1 MSLRVAA
8 MVVRA
13 DKQARA
19 AVQNFDSWYARRLA
33 HFGPYLYECRLD
45 NSPLTVARCAAP
57 HSMLYFLIQ
66 VLQRLVHQFW
76 DTAHLDSY
84 VRRCAHVNG
93 RCPPSIIALL
103 FYLECR
109 DLSPNMSV
117 AIPDTKKQRIH
128 DSEAARAAAQAAP
141 SAASAEAAASED
153 AARVQAEH
161 DAFWQTFAEN
171 VMKHLVWPAV
181 WKGIIR
187 VAPNSDR
194 DNPTWWS
201 EGILPIVN
209 HSEVFSLH
217 WQGGKKMAR
226 HSWYHVCAVLATHN
240 FADQGGP
247 KPFTQKT
254 VREFLEDAGY
264 RKALATDDVAAT
276 EVTLA
281 TTSKAASGVCTAS
294 KAASV
299 AVHGAAAEASAVE
312 PPPGVWSLS
321 SEAPAAKAVPG
332 QSRNERARLRAEVA
346 RRYAYSQLDQHA
358 RRTIA
363 SAEWCWLSS
372 PSVCEK
378 IRKAFATYQDSSEF
392 TREPLDVKAVV
403 AEIRLTVEYFSQTKL
418 WPRWVLQP
426 NDRLVRSLPED
437 EAAYE
442 DFGNENWEALVNLMN
457 LSSVIHFVCG
467 QAVFNAPANA
477 VYGDRLNRSS
487 VGSYNFRG
495 NVVERLL
502 TYLLHRSQ
510 EEALAVSAL
519 PASG

>member
-1 MSLRVAA
+1 

-19 AVQNFDSWYARRLA
+19 AVKNFESWYTQKLRQFETYYFQCGLANSPVSVARRA
-33 HFGPYLYECRLD
+33 F
-45 NSPLTVARCAAP
+45 P
-57 HSMLYFLIQ
+57 HSMLYFLIE
-66 VLQRLVHQFW
+66 VLQRQVHQFW
-76 DTAHLDSY
+76 ATAHLDSY
-84 VRRCAHVNG
+84 VQQCGRVNG

-128 DSEAARAAAQAAP
+128 DSEAARAAARAAP
-141 SAASAEAAASED
+141 SAVSAEAAASED

-226 HSWYHVCAVLATHN
+226 HSWYHVCEVLATHN
-240 FADQGGP
+240 FADQGEP

-264 RKALATDDVAAT
+264 RKAPATDDAAAS
-276 EVTLA
+276 EVPLA
-281 TTSKAASGVCTAS
+281 TTSKAASSVCTPS

-321 SEAPAAKAVPG
+321 AEAPAAPAVPC
-332 QSRNERARLRAEVA
+332 QSKIERARLQAAVA
-346 RRYAYSQLDQHA
+346 RRFAYSQLDQHA

-372 PSVCEK
+372 PSVCDK

-403 AEIRLTVEYFSQTKL
+403 AEIRLTVQYFSQRKL
-418 WPRWVLQP
+418 WPMWVLQP
-426 NDRLVRSLPED
+426 NDRLVRSIPED

-442 DFGNENWEALVNLMN
+442 DFGNENWEVLVNVMN
-457 LSSVIHFVCG
+457 LSSVIESVFV
-467 QAVFNAPANA
+467 QEVFNAPANA
-477 VYGDRLNRSS
+477 VYGDRLNKSS

-502 TYLLHRSQ
+502 TYLLQRSQ
-510 EEALAVSAL
+510 EEALAVNWDDDS
-519 PASG
+519 PT